1 MLGPHPRVRALLQLA
16 SKGARMSSRSLDE
29 LQKQL
34 AQFAAER
41 DWEQFH
47 TPKNLAMALAG
58 EVGELAAEFQ
68 WMTPEESESAMD
80 SDSAESIR
88 MEMADVFIYLARL
101 ADVLGVDL
109 LDAAQK
115 KILLNSDRFRPQSSA
130 SG

>member
-1 MLGPHPRVRALLQLA
+1 
-16 SKGARMSSRSLDE
+16 MSSRSLDE

-34 AQFAAER
+34 AQFATER

-115 KILLNSDRFRPQSSA
+115 KTLLNSDRFRPQSSA
-130 SG
+130 NG